1 MRKGYFISRARAGQ
15 QPSPALFSSLTGLP
29 PVLVGNKLD
38 NSLSARCSSA
48 IDLSKLRFSTAK
60 LLPNFPS
67 NYRRSTMYYQIAD
80 FIPAQ
85 FIPPNWHGF
94 TTGYRVTDEPGFK
107 TIFQVGDS
115 IVDTARA
122 YTIKCKVVKFYE
134 SFSTECESIDAL
146 YTDLQEYKNYYL
158 LNYNDILDLP
168 IFEGQIGVKPSAQK
182 ETIMI
187 RQNTKWVGISK
198 KGSGTSNINVGSL
211 FFPRQW
217 VRNAK
222 YVEGLN
228 WQYTGDVSTNP
239 VGTFMVTP
247 YTITS
252 NYTSVRTDLV
262 ANAIP
267 FFMNFCSDGSFMW
280 SKSTEAQTR
289 QIKDF
294 DLNDF
299 LPGGNLIN
307 TQHYGYKQDTINA
320 FTQLPYISGGQIR
333 AFGDG
338 QHSLDSTLVD
348 NYSYNNRTF
357 YSDDPLRYA
366 YVDTYNVN
374 VTTRYSIRAVYWVI
388 TYIDNDIQTLS
399 VNSKLRP
406 YWYGHVRDNEF
417 N

>member
-1 MRKGYFISRARAGQ
+1 MRKGYFISRAGAGQ
-15 QPSPALFSSLTGLP
+15 QPSPALFSNLVGLP
-29 PVLVGNKLD
+29 PVVVGNKLD

-48 IDLSKLRFSTAK
+48 IDLSTLKFSTAK
-60 LLPNFPS
+60 LLPKFPAP
-67 NYRRSTMYYQIAD
+67 YIRSTMYYQIAD
-80 FIPAQ
+80 FIPTQ
-85 FIPPNWHGF
+85 FIPPSWYGF
-94 TTGYRVTDEPGFK
+94 TTSYRVTDEAGYK

-134 SFSTECESIDAL
+134 SFSTQCESIDAL
-146 YTDLQEYKNYYL
+146 YTDLQDYKNYYL

-168 IFEGQIGVKPSAQK
+168 VFEGQVGVKPTSQSSSV
-182 ETIMI
+182 IM
-187 RQNTKWVGISK
+187 RQNTKWVATSAAG
-198 KGSGTSNINVGSL
+198 GGVSNINVGSL

-222 YVEGLN
+222 YAEGLN
-228 WQYTGDVSTNP
+228 WQCTGDVSTNP

-252 NYTSVRTDLV
+252 DKTGKRTDLV
-262 ANAIP
+262 NNTIP
-267 FFMNFCSDGSFMW
+267 FFMNFCADGSFMW
-280 SKSTEAQTR
+280 STSTEAQTR

-299 LPGGNLIN
+299 LAGGDLVN

-320 FTQLPYISGGQIR
+320 FTQLPYIPAGEVR

-348 NYSYNNRTF
+348 NYSYNNRAF

-374 VTTRYSIRAVYWVI
+374 ITTRYRINAVYWVI

-399 VNSKLRP
+399 VNNRIRP